1 MSSVNSNDEDS
12 ITSEASTKKCF
23 LNRGDFMEHIKF
35 PENSPALIV
44 IPSNKE
50 GTGFLKYCYDERH
63 LKGIITEEEFDTVV
77 ENAARLSAKAYSKK
91 RIMDKRGISKNN
103 WGIMMLSSLLTLG
116 YVLILITA
124 ADLEVEI
131 LHYLSYIFIIP
142 AIISMFILMVTNWHR
157 NEKYFI
163 TFEEITKNDL
173 DSYFEKINK
182 EKFKAKGLEW

>member
-63 LKGIITEEEFDTVV
+63 LKGSITEEEFDTVV
-77 ENAARLSAKAYSKK
+77 ENAARISAKAYSKK

-103 WGIMMLSSLLTLG
+103 
-116 YVLILITA
+116 
-124 ADLEVEI
+124 
-131 LHYLSYIFIIP
+131 
-142 AIISMFILMVTNWHR
+142 
-157 NEKYFI
+157 
-163 TFEEITKNDL
+163 
-173 DSYFEKINK
+173 
-182 EKFKAKGLEW
+182 